1 MGMVKRTVGIYVV
14 YYNGWEIGYMRC
26 AGNFGVCSHS
36 GVDARTMILGRY
48 NSYTS
53 SVTRDL
59 DYYTNI
65 PDGWD
70 VTLVDKYDEYIL

>member
-14 YYNGWEIGYMRC
+14 YYNGREIGYMRC

-36 GVDARTMILGRY
+36 GVDVRTMILGRY